1 MLDTP
6 LVTHPQL
13 NIPVFAL
20 LKILGMAAV
29 SLHSKISRY
38 GVRLLLKK
46 KKENVVTQCLIC
58 VC

>member
-20 LKILGMAAV
+20 LQILGMAAV

-46 KKENVVTQCLIC
+46 KKKMS
-58 VC
+58 